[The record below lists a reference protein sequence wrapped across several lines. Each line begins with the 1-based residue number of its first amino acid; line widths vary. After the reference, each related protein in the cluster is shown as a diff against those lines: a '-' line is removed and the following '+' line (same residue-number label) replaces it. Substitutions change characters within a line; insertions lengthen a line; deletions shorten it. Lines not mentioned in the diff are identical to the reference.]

1 VLPSIKDDEGQ
12 AVTVTTVLQS
22 KSSLPP
28 FMKFDVSTLTYEITP
43 IATDTPGKYTIQVTL
58 SDSTGASKSY
68 TFDVIV
74 IIQSAVSNS

>member
-12 AVTVTTVLQS
+12 PVSVTTAQQS

-28 FMKFDVSTLTYEITP
+28 FIKFDVSTLTYDVSP

-74 IIQSAVSNS
+74 IV

>member
-1 VLPSIKDDEGQ
+1 VLPNIKDDEGQ
-12 AVTVTTVLQS
+12 PVSVTTVQQS

-28 FMKFDVSTLTYEITP
+28 FIKFDVTSLTYELSP

-74 IIQSAVSNS
+74 IV

>member
-12 AVTVTTVLQS
+12 PVSVTTVQQS

-28 FMKFDVSTLTYEITP
+28 FMKFDVSTLTYEVSP
-43 IATDTPGKYTIQVTL
+43 IVTDTPGKYTIQVIL
-58 SDSTGASKSY
+58 NDSTEASKSY

-74 IIQSAVSNS
+74 YP